1 MKHISIVSFL
11 LFISLAVMSQTL
23 QECIVMA
30 RDNYPEIKRHDLIL
44 QCRDYNVSNVMR
56 GWLPQ
61 VSVTARASWQ
71 NEVSEQ
77 QKINVDRKLFLFNS
91 KLKTI
96 AESEEITRIEKM
108 LDSDDTIL
116 QLRTKVRIANEAKY
130 NNGVVD
136 INNLT
141 RAITDET
148 QAALARTAH
157 EIQLLQAQY
166 KLKRTWNHE

>member
-71 NEVSEQ
+71 NEVPEQ
-77 QKINVDRKLFLFNS
+77 QKINVDR
-91 KLKTI
+91 
-96 AESEEITRIEKM
+96 
-108 LDSDDTIL
+108 
-116 QLRTKVRIANEAKY
+116 
-130 NNGVVD
+130 
-136 INNLT
+136 
-141 RAITDET
+141 
-148 QAALARTAH
+148 
-157 EIQLLQAQY
+157 
-166 KLKRTWNHE
+166 